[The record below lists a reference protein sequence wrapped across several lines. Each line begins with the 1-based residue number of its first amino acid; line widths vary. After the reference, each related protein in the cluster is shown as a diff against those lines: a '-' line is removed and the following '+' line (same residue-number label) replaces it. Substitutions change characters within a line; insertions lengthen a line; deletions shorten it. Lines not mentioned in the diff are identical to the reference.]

1 MEMRRIEGGILD
13 NNTDFDS
20 SMNPYEAG
28 LGSLVD
34 LDKDDFIGK
43 KSLEN
48 FSLKNGK
55 RLFGLISDKPLK
67 YKSNIYLSDD
77 KSIGFLPA
85 STWSPTL
92 KKFIA
97 YVRFDY
103 SDDWMNSKVR
113 AETQDSD
120 FVECDVVDLPFY
132 DKDKLIPKG
141 KDKTIP

>member
-1 MEMRRIEGGILD
+1 
-13 NNTDFDS
+13 
-20 SMNPYEAG
+20 
-28 LGSLVD
+28 
-34 LDKDDFIGK
+34 
-43 KSLEN
+43 
-48 FSLKNGK
+48 LKRNV
-55 RLFGLISDKPLK
+55 FGLISDKPLK
-67 YKSNIYLSDD
+67 YKSHIYLSDD
-77 KSIGFLPA
+77 KSVGFLPA

-103 SDDWMNSKVR
+103 ADDWMNSKVR